1 MAAAVNALSF
11 PVIRH
16 VLAIV
21 DDVEGGQ
28 AVAGIAGNFFGGPS
42 AYGRLEPKPKGA
54 RGGAPKPQR
63 NKAAS
68 ACARA
73 SCAMGSSPDGRD
85 PPIPLAGS
93 AGLGSG
99 RGSRARM
106 LATRSAGE
114 RSLIGVGVV
123 CRMEYRA
130 GHAWEHD
137 GAPLSGQRR
146 SARYRRLLSV
156 TEIFDQEKRAGGGQM
171 ARSPPCSGALQAL

>member
-1 MAAAVNALSF
+1 MSSRSSMMSKAVRPWPAL
-11 PVIRH
+11 
-16 VLAIV
+16 LATFLG
-21 DDVEGGQ
+21 DRPRADGWSQ
-28 AVAGIAGNFFGGPS
+28 NPK
-42 AYGRLEPKPKGA
+42 GRTLAGA